1 MSKAKIAE
9 AEVSAN
15 NVAKSFEGKS
25 NEELEETI
33 NILQRQLEE
42 YQTQANRFATMA
54 TKAQGALEVLVQMVP
69 APEKESEKENG

>member
-1 MSKAKIAE
+1 MSKAKMAE

-33 NILQRQLEE
+33 NILQKQL
-42 YQTQANRFATMA
+42 
-54 TKAQGALEVLVQMVP
+54 VC
-69 APEKESEKENG
+69 

>member
-1 MSKAKIAE
+1 MSKAKMAE

-33 NILQRQLEE
+33 NILQKQLEE

>member
-33 NILQRQLEE
+33 NILQKQLEE